1 MWQSAANTASNEA
14 ADKKEHR
21 ELRKTFL
28 SRCEDFLKE
37 EALSIIVFFCAYWDS
52 GFQNKYSFIA
62 VPFCIKRG
70 FSCFLFSIL
79 FIIITPLMTV

>member
-37 EALSIIVFFCAYWDS
+37 EALTSV
-52 GFQNKYSFIA
+52 
-62 VPFCIKRG
+62 R
-70 FSCFLFSIL
+70 FLHLYHSL
-79 FIIITPLMTV
+79 LLCPLGEWMPK